1 MKKIIRLT
9 EDDLTNLVRKILN
22 EKKENEIVNCDE
34 IKSLVKQYEKKLN
47 EILDKIYTKK
57 FDKISNQKLNK
68 LLFLSTEVN
77 NEYEKLRDRIFNEMK
92 NEPKE
97 ALWVEFDKIEPLF
110 HLNNRIETEIY
121 ELKDYLR

>member
-22 EKKENEIVNCDE
+22 EKKENEIVNSDE
-34 IKSLVKQYEKKLN
+34 IKSLVKQYEEKLN

-57 FDKISNQKLNK
+57 YKITNQKLNK

-121 ELKDYLR
+121 ELKDYYR

>member
-22 EKKENEIVNCDE
+22 EKKENEIVNSDE

>member
-22 EKKENEIVNCDE
+22 EKKENEIVNSDE

-57 FDKISNQKLNK
+57 YKITNQKLNK

-121 ELKDYLR
+121 ELKDYYR